1 MKRIIFDADSV
12 WNYHQGNKHILE
24 DNTFLIAENDEYGVE
39 IYLTSD
45 GQYPQFN
52 VIVDDTLQY
61 CDFAMSIEDCRATL
75 NEIYD
80 DYLTENII
88 QNAINAEIDESTD
101 HCSNSDSDED
111 IIAET
116 IKSREGQLV
125 AAMLDFLIE
134 AMDSDDAVSDSDFWE
149 KLRDCL
155 EHTLKYISDKGFLV
169 FRPTLVKDEETGKVS
184 LVDFPYKDYDITF

>member
-1 MKRIIFDADSV
+1 MI
-12 WNYHQGNKHILE
+12 H
-24 DNTFLIAENDEYGVE
+24 
-39 IYLTSD
+39 
-45 GQYPQFN
+45 
-52 VIVDDTLQY
+52 
-61 CDFAMSIEDCRATL
+61 
-75 NEIYD
+75 
-80 DYLTENII
+80 
-88 QNAINAEIDESTD
+88 
-101 HCSNSDSDED
+101 DED